1 MGEVGAFYAAPLCRV
16 TRTPAGL
23 KAHLRVSDLFFGRS
37 DVAAT
42 RSVLLLDGATHRLA
56 AVAQRLPL
64 LGFSAVRAKTPE
76 EALQLVESPRYD
88 FGAALLPPDLPVANL
103 AGALQILRERGAR
116 RLVCIAIGS
125 KPGPEGLDRLRSAG
139 VELAVWNPIDDATL
153 RFQMNRA
160 LFAFQGESLRREV
173 RAPTDL
179 RVRFSAAGRQKE
191 AALYTLSARGAFLAT
206 PRPSLRGA
214 SVAVEL
220 PLPAEHLAVGGRVL
234 YTNVPG
240 NLQRATLPLG
250 MAVEFTALTREAE
263 TSIRRSVAQ
272 RALALVV

>member
-1 MGEVGAFYAAPLCRV
+1 M
-16 TRTPAGL
+16 
-23 KAHLRVSDLFFGRS
+23 
-37 DVAAT
+37 AAT
-42 RSVLLLDGATHRLA
+42 RSILLLDGANHRLS
-56 AVAQRLPL
+56 AVAERLPL

-103 AGALQILRERGAR
+103 AGALQVLRERGAH

-125 KPGPEGLDRLRSAG
+125 KPGAEGLDRLRSAG

-179 RVRFSAAGRQKE
+179 RVRFSAGGRQKE
-191 AALYTLSARGAFLAT
+191 ASLYTLSARGAFLAT

-220 PLPAEHLAVGGRVL
+220 PLAENLAVGGRVL

-240 NLQRATLPLG
+240 NLQRTTLPLG
-250 MAVEFTALTREAE
+250 MAVEFTALTPEAE
-263 TSIRRSVAQ
+263 NSIRRSVAQ

>member
-1 MGEVGAFYAAPLCRV
+1 
-16 TRTPAGL
+16 
-23 KAHLRVSDLFFGRS
+23 
-37 DVAAT
+37 VAAT
-42 RSVLLLDGATHRLA
+42 RSVLLLDGASHRLA
-56 AVAQRLPL
+56 TVVERLPL

-103 AGALQILRERGAR
+103 AGALEILRERGAR
-116 RLVCIAIGS
+116 RLVCVAIGS
-125 KPGPEGLDRLRSAG
+125 KPGPDGLDRLRLAG

-153 RFQMNRA
+153 RFQINRA

-179 RVRFSAAGRQKE
+179 RVRFSAGGRQKE

-220 PLPAEHLAVGGRVL
+220 PLPTENLAVGGRVL

-240 NLQRATLPLG
+240 NLQRTTLPLG
-250 MAVEFTALTREAE
+250 MAVEFTALTGEAE
-263 TSIRRSVAQ
+263 ASIRRSVAE
-272 RALALVV
+272 RALSLVV

>member
-1 MGEVGAFYAAPLCRV
+1 
-16 TRTPAGL
+16 
-23 KAHLRVSDLFFGRS
+23 
-37 DVAAT
+37 VAAT
-42 RSVLLLDGATHRLA
+42 RSVLLLDGASHRLA
-56 AVAQRLPL
+56 AVAERLPL

-116 RLVCIAIGS
+116 RLVCVAIGS
-125 KPGPEGLDRLRSAG
+125 KPGSEGLDRLRAAG

-179 RVRFSAAGRQKE
+179 RVRFSAGGRQKE
-191 AALYTLSARGAFLAT
+191 ATLYTLSARGAFLAT
-206 PRPSLRGA
+206 ARPSLRGA

-220 PLPAEHLAVGGRVL
+220 PLPAENLAVGGRVL

-250 MAVEFTALTREAE
+250 MAVEFTALTPEAE
-263 TSIRRSVAQ
+263 SSIRRSVAQ